1 MISSG
6 TEASLFEEE
15 KYGGISDSPKE
26 SDEEEDEKADVG
38 NGDSDG
44 RLAGAVSRRML
55 TGRVAVQSAARPKEP
70 DDSLDS
76 DIDLDGEDDA
86 SDLDSEDE
94 LELMNLASKP
104 LKEIKRPTTTV
115 KKNNESD
122 DEF

>member
-1 MISSG
+1 MITSG

-26 SDEEEDEKADVG
+26 SDEEEEDENVG
-38 NGDSDG
+38 NGDGDG
-44 RLAGAVSRRML
+44 RERRML
-55 TGRVAVQSAARPKEP
+55 TGRVTVQSAARPKEP

-104 LKEIKRPTTTV
+104 LKEIKRPATTV